1 MPLLMKGCYSPFT
14 KIWKKISNLLFCVDE
29 IGIKRFYRVKMK
41 NFGLIICT
49 LVVFSACGA
58 SSSNEVVT
66 EGSVKHI
73 EADTI
78 SKDTLK
84 IEKRNVPTFPNN
96 EDEEMETMDEI
107 VNRAKNQKL

>member
-1 MPLLMKGCYSPFT
+1 
-14 KIWKKISNLLFCVDE
+14 
-29 IGIKRFYRVKMK
+29 MK
-41 NFGLIICT
+41 NLVLLICT
-49 LVVFSACGA
+49 LVVFSACGG

-66 EGSVKHI
+66 ETSVKQI

-96 EDEEMETMDEI
+96 EDEEMETMDQI

>member
-1 MPLLMKGCYSPFT
+1 
-14 KIWKKISNLLFCVDE
+14 
-29 IGIKRFYRVKMK
+29 MK
-41 NFGLIICT
+41 NFGLLICI
-49 LVVFSACGA
+49 LVVFSACGG
-58 SSSNEVVT
+58 SSSNELVT
-66 EGSVKHI
+66 EGSVKQI

-78 SKDTLK
+78 AKDTLK

>member
-1 MPLLMKGCYSPFT
+1 M
-14 KIWKKISNLLFCVDE
+14 KKIGLF
-29 IGIKRFYRVKMK
+29 
-41 NFGLIICT
+41 ICT
-49 LVVFSACGA
+49 LVVFCACGG

-66 EGSVKHI
+66 EGSVKQI

>member
-1 MPLLMKGCYSPFT
+1 
-14 KIWKKISNLLFCVDE
+14 
-29 IGIKRFYRVKMK
+29 MK
-41 NFGLIICT
+41 NLGLFICT
-49 LVVFSACGA
+49 LVVFSACGG
-58 SSSNEVVT
+58 SSSNEVLT
-66 EGSVKHI
+66 EGNVKHI

>member
-1 MPLLMKGCYSPFT
+1 
-14 KIWKKISNLLFCVDE
+14 
-29 IGIKRFYRVKMK
+29 
-41 NFGLIICT
+41 
-49 LVVFSACGA
+49 
-58 SSSNEVVT
+58 VT

>member
-1 MPLLMKGCYSPFT
+1 
-14 KIWKKISNLLFCVDE
+14 
-29 IGIKRFYRVKMK
+29 MK
-41 NFGLIICT
+41 NLCLFICT
-49 LVVFSACGA
+49 LVVFSACGG

-66 EGSVKHI
+66 EGNVKHI

>member
-1 MPLLMKGCYSPFT
+1 
-14 KIWKKISNLLFCVDE
+14 
-29 IGIKRFYRVKMK
+29 MK
-41 NFGLIICT
+41 NLGLFICT

>member
-1 MPLLMKGCYSPFT
+1 
-14 KIWKKISNLLFCVDE
+14 
-29 IGIKRFYRVKMK
+29 MK
-41 NFGLIICT
+41 NLGLLICT
-49 LVVFSACGA
+49 LVVFSACGG

-66 EGSVKHI
+66 EGNVKQI

>member
-1 MPLLMKGCYSPFT
+1 
-14 KIWKKISNLLFCVDE
+14 
-29 IGIKRFYRVKMK
+29 MK
-41 NFGLIICT
+41 NLGLFICT
-49 LVVFSACGA
+49 LVVFSACGG
-58 SSSNEVVT
+58 SSSNEVVR
-66 EGSVKHI
+66 EGSVKQI

-96 EDEEMETMDEI
+96 EDEEVETMDEI